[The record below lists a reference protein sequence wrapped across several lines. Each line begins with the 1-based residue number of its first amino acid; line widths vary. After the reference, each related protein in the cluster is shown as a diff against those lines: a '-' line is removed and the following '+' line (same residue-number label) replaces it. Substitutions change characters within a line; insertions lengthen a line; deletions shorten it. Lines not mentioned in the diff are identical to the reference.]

1 MHVKNAWF
9 HKKENKCTNWHWI
22 DAKIESLG
30 FCGFWSIRM
39 LLYFPLSVR
48 LFPVC
53 HKVDITHL
61 VYDDLDQ
68 TNQTFSES
76 LSLWQ
81 CVAKMWSSYSDAHVT
96 IIIWR
101 SPYHDMFSF
110 LTYLRNLVSPCHP
123 CHPSCRPCHPRQRR
137 HIHRPTFIFR
147 NWIVYSLVVQK
158 FPFGQMFCNYIIKH
172 KCFLSWTALLSV
184 LGGIDVC
191 VGRVDCPSCRRFI
204 IIYSTPTYNGINIKC
219 KWKKEN
225 SKT

>member
-1 MHVKNAWF
+1 
-9 HKKENKCTNWHWI
+9 
-22 DAKIESLG
+22 
-30 FCGFWSIRM
+30 M
-39 LLYFPLSVR
+39 LLYFPHSVR
-48 LFPVC
+48 LFPVF

-110 LTYLRNLVSPCHP
+110 LTYLRNLVSPRHLP
-123 CHPSCRPCHPRQRR
+123 CHPLCRPRHPRQRR
-137 HIHRPTFIFR
+137 HIHRPTFIFK
-147 NWIVYSLVVQK
+147 NCIVYSLVVQN

-172 KCFLSWTALLSV
+172 KCFFFILNHPPFCFGGNRCVRGAGGLSILPEIYHNLLN
-184 LGGIDVC
+184 
-191 VGRVDCPSCRRFI
+191 
-204 IIYSTPTYNGINIKC
+204 TNIQRNKH
-219 KWKKEN
+219 
-225 SKT
+225 